1 MNKLLILGIIL
12 AWILMGCS
20 MGSDAPHP
28 SPTPSASASALL
40 SPPHPKADVKKPTP
54 THAPSDP
61 PAASDA
67 PEDGGSL
74 VDYEAVGPEFSDEVN
89 IATEDGT
96 DAEMI
101 KISGRD

>member
-20 MGSDAPHP
+20 TGSDAPPP
-28 SPTPSASASALL
+28 SPTPSASASAHAH
-40 SPPHPKADVKKPTP
+40 PPPP
-54 THAPSDP
+54 APSAP

-67 PEDGGSL
+67 PEDGGAL
-74 VDYEAVGPEFSDEVN
+74 VGYEAVGPEFSDEVN
-89 IATEDGT
+89 VATEDGT